1 VCVVNKESEKSKKE
15 KVIVFLNRMEKMR
28 TTPRPSTTMNV
39 PRRLS
44 SKRSSRARVA
54 SPSVPIDDD
63 RPDLVIQQS
72 MDQISVRNVFGLLEK
87 YDKLEMCEL
96 LATRDT
102 HWLLTNGDVYKV

>member
-1 VCVVNKESEKSKKE
+1 
-15 KVIVFLNRMEKMR
+15 
-28 TTPRPSTTMNV
+28 
-39 PRRLS
+39 
-44 SKRSSRARVA
+44 
-54 SPSVPIDDD
+54 
-63 RPDLVIQQS
+63 